1 MDASIRCFIITLCWS
16 LVVAAKSSTE
26 PSGVSNASSTSR
38 PSDDVMLKSKSL
50 QFTSQI
56 FHEYGTDS
64 MLSLEGFEH
73 LLHRLGLGDI
83 HIDDH
88 DVHDHFAQ
96 DGTFVDHLHVNHEHI
111 ELTNRSADDVSIDQ
125 LWLSH
130 LEDDMRKQEA
140 SHKPHRH
147 RRSGSDGDGGEGTPE
162 HSTSEHQVWSLIK
175 MRLCQLYLHGKKTST
190 SVLPCLSLN
199 WINPQRNR
207 TYPIYM
213 HMVHVTVI
221 IRASPTR
228 QQASLT
234 QSLDNKS

>member
-96 DGTFVDHLHVNHEHI
+96 DGTFVDQLHINHEHF

-130 LEDDMRKQEA
+130 LEDDMRKQEV
-140 SHKPHRH
+140 SQKPHRH
-147 RRSGSDGDGGEGTPE
+147 RRHSGSDGDGGEGTPE
-162 HSTSEHQVWSLIK
+162 RSTSEHQV
-175 MRLCQLYLHGKKTST
+175 H
-190 SVLPCLSLN
+190 
-199 WINPQRNR
+199 
-207 TYPIYM
+207 
-213 HMVHVTVI
+213 
-221 IRASPTR
+221 
-228 QQASLT
+228 SLT
-234 QSLDNKS
+234 TY